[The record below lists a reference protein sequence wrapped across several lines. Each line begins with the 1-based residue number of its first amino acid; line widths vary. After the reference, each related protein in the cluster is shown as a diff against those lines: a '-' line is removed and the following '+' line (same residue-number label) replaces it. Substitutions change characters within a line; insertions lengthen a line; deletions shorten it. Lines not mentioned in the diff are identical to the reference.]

1 MDIKSKLARLDKS
14 KPELT
19 VAPLET
25 IRDEDWM
32 REFEYE
38 LRASI
43 IQEKNSFIVIKER
56 IYPLQS
62 FPFMSDFKNFQGI
75 IPNFHQL
82 NGSHLVE
89 NLDLQRTLFIDLET
103 SGIAGGSGTFAF
115 LVGLG
120 HLEWDHIVVR
130 QYLLPDFQYE
140 WLLLKHVENSFV
152 SFNNLATYNGKSFDI
167 PLLRNRFV
175 LNRMETRI
183 DQLYHIDFLHLAR
196 RIWKKRLAGCDLKN
210 LEYVIL
216 GQERIHDIPGEL
228 IPQIYFEYIRK
239 RKVSLLEQ
247 VFEHNFY
254 DVCNMILLAIQ
265 IGLIASDPFKYLHH
279 DEDLFSI
286 ARYYYRRHLY
296 EAAQPIFQELLN
308 STQNPQLKV
317 ESLFFLSMLYKH
329 RRQYQQSS
337 ELFHQLL
344 TTQKDHATAIE
355 ELAKYYE
362 HKEKNYQAAL
372 ELVNKALEHIN
383 LLEQL
388 GKESSLLAYKNSLHH
403 RRDRLERR
411 KHSSQP
417 HSANENGD

>member
-19 VAPLET
+19 VSPLDAT
-25 IRDEDWM
+25 RDDDWIW
-32 REFEYE
+32 EFEYE

-43 IQEKNSFIVIKER
+43 IREKNSFIVIKER
-56 IYPLQS
+56 IFPLHS
-62 FPFMSDFKNFQGI
+62 FPFQSDFKNCQGI
-75 IPNFHQL
+75 IPNFHRL
-82 NGSHLVE
+82 NGSNRIE
-89 NLDLQRTLFIDLET
+89 NLELPQTLFIDLET

-120 HLEWDHIVVR
+120 HLELDHIVVR

-140 WLLLKHVENSFV
+140 WLLLKHIENSFV
-152 SFNNLATYNGKSFDI
+152 SFKNLATYNGKSFDI

-183 DQLYHIDFLHLAR
+183 DQLNHIDFLHLAR
-196 RIWKKRLAGCDLKN
+196 RIWKRRLAGCDLKN

-216 GQERIHDIPGEL
+216 GQERIQDIPGEL

-239 RKVSLLEQ
+239 RKVALLEQ

-254 DVCNMILLAIQ
+254 DVCNMVLLAIQ
-265 IGLIASDPFKYLHH
+265 IGLIASDPFKYLHNE
-279 DEDLFSI
+279 EDLFSI
-286 ARYYYRRHLY
+286 ARYYYRRHLF
-296 EAAQPIFQELLN
+296 EAAQPIFQQLLD
-308 STQNPQLKV
+308 STQNPQLKI

-329 RRQYQQSS
+329 QRQFQQSS

-344 TTQKDHATAIE
+344 ATQNDHATAIE

-362 HKEKNYQAAL
+362 HKEKNYQVAL
-372 ELVNKALEHIN
+372 ELVNRALEHIN

-388 GKESSLLAYKNSLHH
+388 GKESSLLAYKNSLSH

-411 KHSSQP
+411 KHSQQNRLT
-417 HSANENGD
+417 HEDCD

>member
-19 VAPLET
+19 VSPLKT
-25 IRDEDWM
+25 IPDDDWM
-32 REFEYE
+32 RECEYE
-38 LRASI
+38 LRAAI
-43 IQEKNSFIVIKER
+43 IQEKNSFIVLKER
-56 IYPLQS
+56 TYPLQS
-62 FPFMSDFKNFQGI
+62 FPFMSDFMNCQGI

-82 NGSHLVE
+82 SGTHPVE
-89 NLDLQRTLFIDLET
+89 NFDLQHTLFIDLET

-152 SFNNLATYNGKSFDI
+152 SFKNLATYNGKSFDI

-175 LNRMETRI
+175 LNRMDTQI
-183 DQLYHIDFLHLAR
+183 DQLCHIDFLHLAR
-196 RIWKKRLAGCDLKN
+196 RIWKRRLAGCDLKN

-216 GQERIHDIPGEL
+216 GKERNRDIPGEL

-239 RKVSLLEQ
+239 RKAALLEQ

-254 DVCNMILLAIQ
+254 DVCHMILLAIQ
-265 IGLIASDPFKYLHH
+265 IGLIVSDPFKYLHH
-279 DEDLFSI
+279 EEDLFSI

-296 EAAQPIFQELLN
+296 EAAQPIFQQLLEF
-308 STQNPQLKV
+308 TQNPQLKI
-317 ESLFFLSMLYKH
+317 ESLFFLSMLHKH

-344 TTQKDHATAIE
+344 ATQKDHATAIE

-372 ELVNKALEHIN
+372 ELVNKALDHIN

-411 KHSSQP
+411 KYSYRH
-417 HSANENGD
+417 HLTNEDGD